1 MENFKRELGDVKRIV
16 FKFGTNVLRNEF
28 GEISLSR
35 IYSFI
40 EDISKLYKAGK
51 EIIIVTSGAVGLGAK
66 KAGVNPNDS
75 ISLKQA
81 CAAIGQGQLMSIYE
95 HGFESYK
102 INTAQIL
109 LTEDDFSDRVRYLSL
124 SNVLDTL
131 LKLKVIP
138 VINQND
144 TVSVRELENV
154 KDGMSVCF
162 SDNDKLSALLSSKI
176 EADLLVILSDIDG
189 LYDSNPKENKDAKLI
204 SVVEEITPELEDFA
218 GGTIE
223 GSGGRGG
230 MKTKLEAAKVVTRS
244 GCKMIIAN
252 GKKPSIISKIFKNNE
267 GTLFIP
273 TEVLAGKK
281 RWIAYATNVIGKVY
295 INDGAKKAIIE
306 KDASLLPIGVTKVDN
321 DFQKGEVISII
332 DSDGKEFARGIAN
345 YDSNSTRKIAGC
357 HSDDIINILG
367 YKNYDALITRDYI
380 ALL

>member
-1 MENFKRELGDVKRIV
+1 MDNIRIELEKAKRIV

-40 EDISKLYKAGK
+40 EDISKLHKLNK

-66 KAGVNPNDS
+66 KVGVNSSDS
-75 ISLKQA
+75 ITLKQA
-81 CAAIGQGQLMSIYE
+81 CAAIGQGQLISIYE
-95 HGFESYK
+95 SGFDKYN

-109 LTEDDFSDRVRYLSL
+109 LTEDDFSDRARYLSL
-124 SNVLDTL
+124 NNVLNEL
-131 LKLKVIP
+131 LKLNVIP

-144 TVSVRELENV
+144 TVSIRELENV

-189 LYDSNPKENKDAKLI
+189 LYDSNPKENPNANFI
-204 SVVEEITPELEDFA
+204 SVVNEITPELESYA
-218 GGTIE
+218 CGTVA

-230 MKTKLEAAKVVTRS
+230 MKTKLDAAKVVTRS
-244 GCKMIIAN
+244 GGKVVIAN
-252 GKKPSIISKIFKNNE
+252 GKIQSIISKIFTSDV
-267 GTLFIP
+267 GTLFLP
-273 TEVLAGKK
+273 TETLDGKR

-295 INDGAKKAIIE
+295 INAGAKKAILE
-306 KDASLLPIGVTKVDN
+306 NDASLLPIGVIRVEN
-321 DFQKGEVISII
+321 DFQKGEVVSIYDDNGI
-332 DSDGKEFARGIAN
+332 EFARGIAN
-345 YDSNSTRKIAGC
+345 YCSDDSKKILGS
-357 HSDDIINILG
+357 HSDEIIDILG

>member
-1 MENFKRELGDVKRIV
+1 MERNLSEAKRIV

-40 EDISKLYKAGK
+40 EDISKLHKIGK
-51 EIIIVTSGAVGLGAK
+51 EVIIVTSGAVGLGAK
-66 KAGVNPNDS
+66 KAGVNPNES

-81 CAAIGQGQLMSIYE
+81 CAAIGQGQLISIYE
-95 HGFESYK
+95 NGFNGYGIK
-102 INTAQIL
+102 TAQIL
-109 LTEDDFSDRVRYLSL
+109 LTEDDFHDRVRYLSL
-124 SNVLDTL
+124 SNVLETL
-131 LKLKVIP
+131 LKLGVVP

-189 LYDSNPKENKDAKLI
+189 LYTDNPKENPDAELI
-204 SVVEEITPELEDFA
+204 SVVEEITPEMEDFA
-218 GGTIE
+218 SGTIE

-230 MKTKLEAAKVVTRS
+230 MKTKLEAAKIVTRS

-252 GKKPSIISKIFKNNE
+252 GKIPAIISKIFKENK
-267 GTLFIP
+267 GTLFLP
-273 TEVLAGKK
+273 TETLTGKK
-281 RWIAYATNVIGKVY
+281 RWIAYATNVIGKIY
-295 INDGAKKAIIE
+295 INDGAKKAILE
-306 KDASLLPIGVTKVDN
+306 KDASLLPIGVVNIKN
-321 DFQKGEVISII
+321 DFQKGDVISIV
-332 DSDGKEFARGIAN
+332 DSENKEFARGIAN
-345 YDSNSTRKIAGC
+345 YSSTDAQKIMGA

-367 YKNYDALITRDYI
+367 YKNYDALVTRDYI